1 MIDFERGDIVV
12 METHTPPLPD
22 HFVIW
27 RLADVS
33 DPTQLRADII
43 GNDVDRSAALKE
55 AVAAS
60 RGKRVFWYS
69 REKDT
74 FFEHHYM

>member
-1 MIDFERGDIVV
+1 MIDFTRGDIVV

-33 DPTQLRADII
+33 DPAHLVAEIV
-43 GNDVDRSAALKE
+43 GNDLDRPAALKR
-55 AVAAS
+55 AVDAS

-74 FFEHHYM
+74 FFEHHHQ